1 MTESGPVSAQEW
13 ARLRQ
18 EARQSMP
25 DTLAGED
32 LPAVLLPY
40 QQLLLATTAAHQ
52 VTVVEKSRRTGYT
65 WGVGADAVLT
75 SATAR
80 SAGGMDC
87 LYIGYNLDMAREFID
102 VCGMWAKAFTPA
114 ASEVEEFLFRD
125 RHVDG
130 DRDIQA
136 FRITFASGYEILALS
151 SKPRS
156 LRGRQGYVIVDEAAF
171 HDDLDELLKAAMAL
185 LIWGGKVLV
194 ISTHDGDTNP
204 FAVLVEDIRKQRKP
218 YALITLDFDQA
229 LHDGLYQRICLVT
242 GAPWSTEAEAAW
254 RDKIIAFY
262 GEDADEELY
271 VIPSTGSGTYLP
283 GPLIEKRQQRGIPV
297 VRLERDND
305 FLLLS
310 DDHREADI
318 AAWCEDEMAPLL
330 RRFAPDLDSV
340 FGHDF
345 ARSGDLSVVW
355 LAQIHHDRVLRPGF
369 VLEMRNIPYAQ
380 QRQILWFMLDRL
392 PRFRSGAMDATGNGM
407 ALAEE
412 TATRYGLERVARV
425 TISAG
430 WYAEHMPLFKA
441 AFEDGG
447 TVVPADVE
455 TFNDHRAIK
464 LVRGVPTIVRETKN
478 TGKGEDAG
486 KGQRKKRHGDSA
498 VAHLLAFVASRL
510 DPAEYDY
517 TAVSGRGGDGD
528 RHGDDGDGDGG
539 GDGDGW
545 AGAARFGRGGW

>member
-1 MTESGPVSAQEW
+1 MSEAVSKEDW

-18 EARQSMP
+18 DARQTPPVCLM
-25 DTLAGED
+25 GED
-32 LPAVLLPY
+32 LPEVLLTY
-40 QQLLLATTAAHQ
+40 QQGLLTTTAVHQ

-75 SATAR
+75 SAAAR
-80 SAGGMDC
+80 SAGGMDS

-102 VCGMWAKAFTPA
+102 VCGMWAKAFSQA

-125 RHVDG
+125 RHVEG

-136 FRITFASGYEILALS
+136 FRISFASGYEILALS

-156 LRGRQGYVIVDEAAF
+156 LRGRQGYVIIDEAAF
-171 HDDLDELLKAAMAL
+171 HDDLNELLKAAMAL

-204 FAVLVEDIRKQRKP
+204 FAVLVEDIRKGRKP

-229 LHDGLYQRICLVT
+229 LRDGLYQRICLVT
-242 GAPWSTEAEAAW
+242 GALWSTAAEAEW

-283 GPLIEKRQQRGIPV
+283 GPLLEQRQERGIPV
-297 VRLERDND
+297 VRLERGND

-310 DDHREADI
+310 DDRRTLELKI
-318 AAWCEDEMAPLL
+318 WCEDELVPLMS
-330 RRFAPDLDSV
+330 RFEPDLDSM

-345 ARSGDLSVVW
+345 ARNGDLSVFWPV
-355 LAQIHHDRVLRPGF
+355 QMQHDRVLRPPF

-380 QRQILWFMLDRL
+380 QRQILWFILDRM
-392 PRFRSGAMDATGNGM
+392 PRFQSGAMDATGNGM

-412 TATRYGLERVARV
+412 TATRYGLDRVAQIKI
-425 TISAG
+425 TAG
-430 WYAEHMPLFKA
+430 WYGEHMPLFKA

-447 TVVPADVE
+447 IMIPADDPI
-455 TFNDHRAIK
+455 FNDHRAIK
-464 LVRGVPTIVRETKN
+464 LVRGVPTILRESKK
-478 TGKGEDAG
+478 TGKGEEAG
-486 KGQRKKRHGDSA
+486 KGQRQLRHGDSA
-498 VAHLLAFVASRL
+498 VADLLAFVASRM

-517 TAVSGRGGDGD
+517 TAIGGRDEGDD
-528 RHGDDGDGDGG
+528 WRDGDGRDGNHR
-539 GDGDGW
+539 DGAGW
-545 AGAARFGRGGW
+545 VGAVSFGKGAW